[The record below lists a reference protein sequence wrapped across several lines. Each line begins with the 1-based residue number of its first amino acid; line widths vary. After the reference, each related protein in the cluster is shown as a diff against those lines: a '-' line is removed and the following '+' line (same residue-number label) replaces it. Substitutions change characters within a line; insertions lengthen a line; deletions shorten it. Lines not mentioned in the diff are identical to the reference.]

1 MTESKLEAAERD
13 NEQLAQ
19 QNMELLQEIVL
30 LQSTN
35 RSGQSAVDKS
45 TKNPKM
51 VEIGEFTKL
60 QQQMA
65 DTLNEMK
72 GF

>member
-1 MTESKLEAAERD
+1 MTENKLEAAERD

-35 RSGQSAVDKS
+35 RSGQSAIDT
-45 TKNPKM
+45 TKNRKT

>member
-1 MTESKLEAAERD
+1 MTETKLEAAERD

-35 RSGQSAVDKS
+35 RSRQSSADNS
-45 TKNPKM
+45 TKNRKT

-60 QQQMA
+60 Q
-65 DTLNEMK
+65 
-72 GF
+72 

>member
-1 MTESKLEAAERD
+1 MTETKLEAAERD

-35 RSGQSAVDKS
+35 RSGQSAADNS
-45 TKNPKM
+45 TKNRKT
-51 VEIGEFTKL
+51 VEMSEFTKL
-60 QQQMA
+60 
-65 DTLNEMK
+65 
-72 GF
+72 

>member
-1 MTESKLEAAERD
+1 MTETKLEAAERD

-30 LQSTN
+30 LQSTT
-35 RSGQSAVDKS
+35 RSGQSATDNS
-45 TKNPKM
+45 TKNHRKT

-60 QQQMA
+60 
-65 DTLNEMK
+65 
-72 GF
+72 